1 MKRKSISMNNDL
13 TSKKNYNINLHV
25 DLNNKKINKL
35 NNYIKIPLSN
45 TRFNSTNGFQSKKPK
60 RLLVDKEIDVFTSLP
75 NLKFN
80 LSPINR
86 LNQNEKNMNPYQK
99 KILFENNLRKINS
112 YKFFQKNIFQYQ
124 GLQ

>member
-1 MKRKSISMNNDL
+1 MLVEIFDRLD
-13 TSKKNYNINLHV
+13 KNEA
-25 DLNNKKINKL
+25 KIEKTKTDVID
-35 NNYIKIPLSN
+35 IKIPLSN

-60 RLLVDKEIDVFTSLP
+60 RLLVGKEIDVFTSLP